1 MLPTDRTFLLS
12 EDTSCVLM
20 FDLSSARI
28 VDASSSQDSVVFTIH
43 ELHSLSEPLT
53 FVVTLLAAQ
62 L

>member
-1 MLPTDRTFLLS
+1 
-12 EDTSCVLM
+12 M